1 MSKIYIYLHRED
13 LVEILKFLDAFKSDK
28 VEVISDNSSG
38 IGSII
43 TAKINEV
50 VINNTPVNVER
61 IISDE
66 KDW

>member
-1 MSKIYIYLHRED
+1 MNKIHLHRED
-13 LVEILKFLDAFKSDK
+13 LVEIRKFLDAFKSDTA
-28 VEVISDNSSG
+28 EVTSENSSG

-50 VINNTPVNVER
+50 IVNNTPVNVER

-66 KDW
+66 NDW